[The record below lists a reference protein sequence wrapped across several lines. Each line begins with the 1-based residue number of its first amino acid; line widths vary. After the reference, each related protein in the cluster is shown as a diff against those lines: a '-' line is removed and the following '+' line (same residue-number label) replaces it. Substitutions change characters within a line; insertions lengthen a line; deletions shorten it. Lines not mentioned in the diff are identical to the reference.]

1 MHDDRRARLVLPMAI
16 LALIVWPLSFIWI
29 PTAGHDPGSVR
40 TLVLLVEIAAILL
53 ALAAIWLGILVTR
66 DGENTPASDRG
77 GRLGM
82 LVVVLVVAGN
92 LLGQALL
99 R

>member
-1 MHDDRRARLVLPMAI
+1 MAI
-16 LALIVWPLSFIWI
+16 LALIVWPLSFVWV
-29 PTAGHDPGSVR
+29 PNAGHNPDAVR
-40 TLVLLVEIAAILL
+40 SFVLLIEIAAILL
-53 ALAAIWLGILVTR
+53 AVAAIWLGTLVTR

-77 GRLGM
+77 GRLAM

>member
-1 MHDDRRARLVLPMAI
+1 MAI
-16 LALIVWPLSFIWI
+16 LALIVWPLSFVWV
-29 PTAGHDPGSVR
+29 PSAGHNPDSV
-40 TLVLLVEIAAILL
+40 LSFVLLVEIAAILL
-53 ALAAIWLGILVTR
+53 AVAAIWLGVLVTR
-66 DGENTPASDRG
+66 DGEDTPSSDRG

-92 LLGQALL
+92 LLGQALG

>member
-1 MHDDRRARLVLPMAI
+1 MAI
-16 LALIVWPLSFIWI
+16 LALIVWPLSLVWV
-29 PTAGHDPGSVR
+29 PNAGHNPDSVR

-53 ALAAIWLGILVTR
+53 AVAAIWLGALVTR
-66 DGENTPASDRG
+66 DGENTVSSDRG

>member
-1 MHDDRRARLVLPMAI
+1 MAI
-16 LALIVWPLSFIWI
+16 LALLIWPLSFAWI
-29 PTAGHDPGSVR
+29 PAAGKNADWIL
-40 TLVLLVEIAAILL
+40 TLVPLIEIAAILL
-53 ALAAIWLGILVTR
+53 AVAAIWLGALVTR
-66 DGENTPASDRG
+66 DGENTASSDRG
-77 GRLGM
+77 GRLAM

>member
-1 MHDDRRARLVLPMAI
+1 MAI
-16 LALIVWPLSFIWI
+16 LALAVWPLSFAWV
-29 PTAGHDPGSVR
+29 PAAGSNPDWVL
-40 TLVLLVEIAAILL
+40 TLVPLAEIAAILL
-53 ALAAIWLGILVTR
+53 AIAAIWLDVLVKR
-66 DGENTPASDRG
+66 DGEATTSSDRG

-82 LVVVLVVAGN
+82 LVVVLVVGGN